1 MTIQR
6 PRSGIFATVQGQEY
20 EANSYPYEG
29 RLTLVHRGE
38 EAPASELFSWN
49 EAFSAWLAVVPVE
62 NCETLV
68 EITTNTT
75 YLGMPCR
82 IVAIDAD
89 GSVGLYYA
97 GDEKSE
103 AQKRGFTQI
112 DVGTWAKTISIFDL
126 SRYYEYRY
134 DLLFPSRV
142 GSDISAESRDELQ
155 D

>member
-6 PRSGIFATVQGQEY
+6 PRSGIFATVDGREY
-20 EANSYPYEG
+20 EASSYPHG
-29 RLTLVHRGE
+29 DRITLVHRGE
-38 EAPASELFSWN
+38 DPPLSELFSWN
-49 EAFSAWLAVVPVE
+49 EAFGAWLAVVPVE
-62 NCETLV
+62 HCETLV

-112 DVGTWAKTISIFDL
+112 DVGTWAKTINVFDL

-142 GSDISAESRDELQ
+142 GSDDSAASQ
-155 D
+155 